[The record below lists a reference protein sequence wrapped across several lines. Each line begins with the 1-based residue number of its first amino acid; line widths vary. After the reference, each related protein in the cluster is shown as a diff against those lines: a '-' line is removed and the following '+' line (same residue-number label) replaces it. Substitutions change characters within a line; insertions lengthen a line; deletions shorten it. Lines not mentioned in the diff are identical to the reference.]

1 MRIIKDGLHY
11 PAEAFRSFHP
21 NVAFVGDVP
30 PVAALEAHGWKILR
44 DDPIPETPG
53 KIAERGPVEWR
64 AGVPYWTWVERDPTP
79 EEVAQKREQL
89 QRKARNAYSEAMRPI
104 SAAYPPEEREG
115 WAEQVAAAQEV
126 VTGGQNDLIDAL
138 RHPTGETALE
148 MAQRIIA
155 KRAEYLVSYGQVT
168 AARRGVEAQI
178 EAANTLA
185 DLEAIDVR
193 AAFGLG

>member
-30 PVAALEAHGWKILR
+30 PV
-44 DDPIPETPG
+44 
-53 KIAERGPVEWR
+53 
-64 AGVPYWTWVERDPTP
+64 
-79 EEVAQKREQL
+79 
-89 QRKARNAYSEAMRPI
+89 AYSEAMRPI